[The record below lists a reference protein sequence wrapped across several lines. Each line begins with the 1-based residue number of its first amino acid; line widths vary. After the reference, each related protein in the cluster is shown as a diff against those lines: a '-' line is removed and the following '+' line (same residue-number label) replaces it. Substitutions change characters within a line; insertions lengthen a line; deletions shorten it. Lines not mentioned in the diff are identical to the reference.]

1 MANLSEAKIYVQRLK
16 NNIGV
21 DLKNSDP
28 FLPEAMSEYDK
39 KKYYAKKELHEEILR
54 ASMKTI
60 DV

>member
-1 MANLSEAKIYVQRLK
+1 MANLSEAKVYVQKAK

-21 DLKNSDP
+21 NLKNSDP

-39 KKYYAKKELHEEILR
+39 KKYYEKKELHEEILR